1 MLNVTYSYLSPMRK
15 SLKQLIL
22 LTIFIGNSFVLSAES
37 ISAHEHAE
45 RTHDNIILILQ
56 TKDALYEENLDLFI
70 QEISNAFS
78 PIVDFNRIARNVMGR
93 HYKDSTDS
101 QREEFAQAFKSSL
114 LNTYSKTLIEFRNEK
129 IVVLPPGNQSKSPN
143 KAKVKIQIITS
154 SKSYP
159 GVYSMYLDKNNEW
172 KIVNIVVNGIN
183 LGLTFRSQFY
193 SLMEKNNNDISVVID
208 KWIAS
213 L

>member
-1 MLNVTYSYLSPMRK
+1 MRK
-15 SLKQLIL
+15 TLKQLL
-22 LTIFIGNSFVLSAES
+22 VLTIFIGNSLVITAES

-45 RTHDNIILILQ
+45 RTHNNIILILQ
-56 TKDALYEENLDLFI
+56 TKNALFEEDSELFI

-78 PIVDFNRIARNVMGR
+78 PIVDFQRIARNVMGK
-93 HYKDSTDS
+93 HYKVSTSS
-101 QREEFAQAFKSSL
+101 QRDRFSQAFRTSL
-114 LNTYSKTLIEFRNEK
+114 LNTYSKTLIEFKDEK
-129 IVVLPPGNQSKSPN
+129 IVVLPPKNKSKSPN
-143 KAKVKIQIITS
+143 KVKVDIEIITS

-172 KIVNIVVNGIN
+172 KIINIVVNGIN

-193 SLMEKNNNDISVVID
+193 SLMEKNNNDISAVID

-213 L
+213 V

>member
-1 MLNVTYSYLSPMRK
+1 MKKT
-15 SLKQLIL
+15 LKQLLI
-22 LTIFIGNSFVLSAES
+22 LTIFIGNSFVIKAES

-45 RTHDNIILILQ
+45 RTHNNIILILQ
-56 TKDALYEENLDLFI
+56 TKNALFEEDSELFI

-78 PIVDFNRIARNVMGR
+78 PIVDFQRIARNVMGK
-93 HYKDSTDS
+93 HYKVSTSS
-101 QREEFAQAFKSSL
+101 QRDRFSEAFRASL
-114 LNTYSKTLIEFRNEK
+114 LNTYSKTLIEFKDEK
-129 IVVLPPGNQSKSPN
+129 IIVLPPKNKSRSN
-143 KAKVKIQIITS
+143 KVKVDIEIITS

-172 KIVNIVVNGIN
+172 KIINIVVNGIN

-193 SLMEKNNNDISVVID
+193 SLMEKNNNDISKVID

>member
-1 MLNVTYSYLSPMRK
+1 MRK
-15 SLKQLIL
+15 TLKQLL
-22 LTIFIGNSFVLSAES
+22 VLTIFIGNSFVISAES

-45 RTHDNIILILQ
+45 RTHNNIILILQ
-56 TKDALYEENLDLFI
+56 TKNALFEEDSELFI

-78 PIVDFNRIARNVMGR
+78 PIVDFQRIARNVMGK
-93 HYKDSTDS
+93 HYKVSTPS
-101 QREEFAQAFKSSL
+101 QRERFSEAFRTSL
-114 LNTYSKTLIEFRNEK
+114 LNTYSKTLIEFKDEE
-129 IVVLPPGNQSKSPN
+129 IIVLPPKNKSNSPN
-143 KAKVKIQIITS
+143 KVKVDIEIVTS

-172 KIVNIVVNGIN
+172 KIINIVVNGIN

-193 SLMEKNNNDISVVID
+193 SLMEKNNNDISAVID

-213 L
+213 V

>member
-1 MLNVTYSYLSPMRK
+1 MQKT
-15 SLKQLIL
+15 LKQLL
-22 LTIFIGNSFVLSAES
+22 VLTIFIGNSFVITAES

-45 RTHDNIILILQ
+45 RTHNNIILILQ
-56 TKDALYEENLDLFI
+56 TKNALFEEDSELFI

-78 PIVDFNRIARNVMGR
+78 PIVDFQRIARNVMGK
-93 HYKDSTDS
+93 HYKVSTS
-101 QREEFAQAFKSSL
+101 AQRDRFSEAFRASL
-114 LNTYSKTLIEFRNEK
+114 LNTYSKTLIEFKDEK
-129 IVVLPPGNQSKSPN
+129 IIVLPPKNKSRSPN
-143 KAKVKIQIITS
+143 KVKVDIEIITS

-172 KIVNIVVNGIN
+172 KIINIVVNGIN

-208 KWIAS
+208 KWIIS
-213 L
+213 V

>member
-1 MLNVTYSYLSPMRK
+1 MLNITYSYLSPMRK
-15 SLKQLIL
+15 TFKQLL
-22 LTIFIGNSFVLSAES
+22 VLTLFTGNSFVITAES

-45 RTHDNIILILQ
+45 RTHNNIILILN
-56 TKDALYEENLDLFI
+56 TKNALFEEDSELFI

-78 PIVDFNRIARNVMGR
+78 PIVDFKRIARNVMGK
-93 HYKDSTDS
+93 HYKVSTSS
-101 QREEFAQAFKSSL
+101 QRDRFSEAFRTSL
-114 LNTYSKTLIEFRNEK
+114 LNTYSKTLIEFKDEK
-129 IVVLPPGNQSKSPN
+129 IVVLPPKKKSKSPN
-143 KAKVKIQIITS
+143 KVRVEIEIITS

-172 KIVNIVVNGIN
+172 KIINIVVNGIN

-193 SLMEKNNNDISVVID
+193 SLMEKHNNDISAVID

-213 L
+213 V

>member
-1 MLNVTYSYLSPMRK
+1 MQKT
-15 SLKQLIL
+15 LKQLL
-22 LTIFIGNSFVLSAES
+22 VLTIFIGNSFVITAES

-45 RTHDNIILILQ
+45 RTHNNIILILQ
-56 TKDALYEENLDLFI
+56 TKNAVFEEDSELFI

-78 PIVDFNRIARNVMGR
+78 PIVDFQRIARNVMGK
-93 HYKDSTDS
+93 HYKVSTSS
-101 QREEFAQAFKSSL
+101 QRDRFSEAFRTSL
-114 LNTYSKTLIEFRNEK
+114 LNTYSKTLIEFKDER
-129 IVVLPPGNQSKSPN
+129 IIVLPPKNKSITPN
-143 KAKVKIQIITS
+143 KVKVDIEIITS

-172 KIVNIVVNGIN
+172 KIINIVVNGIN

-193 SLMEKNNNDISVVID
+193 SLMEKNNNDISIVID

-213 L
+213 I

>member
-1 MLNVTYSYLSPMRK
+1 MRK
-15 SLKQLIL
+15 TLKELL
-22 LTIFIGNSFVLSAES
+22 VLTIFIGNSLVITAES

-45 RTHDNIILILQ
+45 RTHNNIILILQ
-56 TKDALYEENLDLFI
+56 SKNASFEEDSELFI

-78 PIVDFNRIARNVMGR
+78 PIVDFQRIARNVMGK
-93 HYKDSTDS
+93 HYKVSTSS
-101 QREEFAQAFKSSL
+101 QRDRFTETFRTSL
-114 LNTYSKTLIEFRNEK
+114 LNTYSKTLIEFKDEK
-129 IVVLPPGNQSKSPN
+129 IIVLPPKNKSNSPN
-143 KAKVKIQIITS
+143 KVKVDIEIITS

-172 KIVNIVVNGIN
+172 KIINIVVNGIN

-193 SLMEKNNNDISVVID
+193 SLMEKNNNDISTVID
-208 KWIAS
+208 KWIAY

>member
-1 MLNVTYSYLSPMRK
+1 MLNITYSYLSPMNK
-15 SLKQLIL
+15 TLKQLL
-22 LTIFIGNSFVLSAES
+22 VLTIFIGNSLVITAES

-45 RTHDNIILILQ
+45 RTHNNIILILQ
-56 TKDALYEENLDLFI
+56 TKNALFEEDSELFI

-78 PIVDFNRIARNVMGR
+78 PIVDFQRIARNVMGK
-93 HYKDSTDS
+93 HYKASTSS
-101 QREEFAQAFKSSL
+101 QRDRFSEAFRTSL
-114 LNTYSKTLIEFRNEK
+114 LNTYSKTLIEFKDEK
-129 IVVLPPGNQSKSPN
+129 IIVLPPKGKPKSPN
-143 KAKVKIQIITS
+143 KVKVDIEIITA

-172 KIVNIVVNGIN
+172 KIINIVVNGIN

-193 SLMEKNNNDISVVID
+193 SLMEKNNNDISAVID

-213 L
+213 V

>member
-1 MLNVTYSYLSPMRK
+1 MQKT
-15 SLKQLIL
+15 LKQLL
-22 LTIFIGNSFVLSAES
+22 VLTIFIGNSFVITAES

-45 RTHDNIILILQ
+45 RTHNNIILILQ
-56 TKDALYEENLDLFI
+56 TKNALFEEDSELFI

-78 PIVDFNRIARNVMGR
+78 PIVDFQRIARNVMGK
-93 HYKDSTDS
+93 HYKVSTSS
-101 QREEFAQAFKSSL
+101 QRDRFSEAFRTSL
-114 LNTYSKTLIEFRNEK
+114 LNTYSKTLIEFKDEK
-129 IVVLPPGNQSKSPN
+129 IIVLPPKNKSRTPN
-143 KAKVKIQIITS
+143 KVKVDIEIITS

-172 KIVNIVVNGIN
+172 KIINIVVNGIN

-193 SLMEKNNNDISVVID
+193 SLMEKNNNDISAVID

-213 L
+213 V

>member
-1 MLNVTYSYLSPMRK
+1 MQKT
-15 SLKQLIL
+15 LKQLL
-22 LTIFIGNSFVLSAES
+22 VLTIFIGNSFVITAES

-45 RTHDNIILILQ
+45 RTHNNIILILQ
-56 TKDALYEENLDLFI
+56 TKNAVFEEDSELFI

-78 PIVDFNRIARNVMGR
+78 PIVDFQRIARNVMGKY
-93 HYKDSTDS
+93 YKASTPS
-101 QREEFAQAFKSSL
+101 QRDRFSEAFRSSL
-114 LNTYSKTLIEFRNEK
+114 LNTYSKTLIEFKDEK
-129 IVVLPPGNQSKSPN
+129 IIVLPPKNKSRSPN
-143 KAKVKIQIITS
+143 KVKVDIEIITS

-172 KIVNIVVNGIN
+172 KIINIVVNGIN

-193 SLMEKNNNDISVVID
+193 SLMEKNNNDISIVID

-213 L
+213 V